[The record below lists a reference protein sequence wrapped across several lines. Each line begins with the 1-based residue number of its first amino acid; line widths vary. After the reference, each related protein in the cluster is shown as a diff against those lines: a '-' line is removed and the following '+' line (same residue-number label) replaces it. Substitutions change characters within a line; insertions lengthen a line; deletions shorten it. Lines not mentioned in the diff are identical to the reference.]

1 MRQPG
6 LYLENIKFAGDNHIA
21 AYEFV
26 RQYFRSFNPESE
38 PIYNYKPFF
47 RYLSQVSLAA
57 EGKQKEEA
65 HIYFAKQQA
74 WYFLKLSF
82 SLWVR
87 SLKDKLGLR
96 ADVPSALPED
106 Y

>member
-6 LYLENIKFAGDNHIA
+6 LYLENIKFAGQNHLA
-21 AYEFV
+21 CYEFV
-26 RQYFRSFNPESE
+26 RQYFFSFKHGGE
-38 PIYNYKPFF
+38 PTYNYKYFF
-47 RYLSQVSLAA
+47 RYLSEVAKAA
-57 EGKQKEEA
+57 EGARKDEA
-65 HIYFAKQQA
+65 DLNFAKQQA